1 METANG
7 DVLVVEDDR
16 DLNELIGAYVSIT
29 GLDCRSALTGA
40 DALREID
47 RKAPAAVVLDLMLP
61 DMSGFDICQRIKCGA
76 DSRKTKVIILTALDS
91 EASRVRGRECGADEY
106 LTKPFDPDRLM
117 ETVTRH
123 SCPPPA
129 DEP

>member
-123 SCPPPA
+123 SSPPPA
-129 DEP
+129 NEP

>member
-1 METANG
+1 MESDS

-29 GLDCRSALTGA
+29 GLGCRSALTGA
-40 DALREID
+40 DAMREIE

-61 DMSGFDICQRIKCGA
+61 DMSGFDICRHIKQVNGLK
-76 DSRKTKVIILTALDS
+76 KTKVIILTALDN
-91 EASRVRGRECGADEY
+91 EDSRARGREYGADEY

-117 ETVTRH
+117 ETVKRH
-123 SCPPPA
+123 SSKRSE
-129 DEP
+129 DER